1 MFRLLTASRPPEQ
14 LHRTHARFLLQQT
27 VTANATTLPAT
38 TTASGG
44 TATTASTAENEAS
57 AETVTVTATSPAG
70 TLSGTGNASRATE
83 TATAT
88 ATGGV
93 GVVKTTMSTRDVI
106 ATMTAGASAEGEAA
120 AVEVEVDLGLRLGL
134 GLEEVMKTLV
144 VAAAVEDSAGPHAVA
159 TTTGASGKGGG
170 GTETGWAHLRGG
182 LRRRRKRRLCRRGS
196 ARRVGGMCTLPD
208 TSSTRPCR
216 RSRQVSDAVGYHM
229 VMLAP
234 AGQRCDSLWWSTSL
248 DPQISA
254 FVETLHPMSC
264 MELEIDLRSRR
275 SHIWVQSR
283 VITHHHCRLPSR
295 LRRMLFGRPVVIGRH
310 AATAFPATS
319 LHAPAPAFLVA

>member
-1 MFRLLTASRPPEQ
+1 MKNTVATAG
-14 LHRTHARFLLQQT
+14 
-27 VTANATTLPAT
+27 LPAAAMT
-38 TTASGG
+38 RKAIVE
-44 TATTASTAENEAS
+44 AEEN
-57 AETVTVTATSPAG
+57 
-70 TLSGTGNASRATE
+70 TE
-83 TATAT
+83 
-88 ATGGV
+88 
-93 GVVKTTMSTRDVI
+93 M
-106 ATMTAGASAEGEAA
+106 
-120 AVEVEVDLGLRLGL
+120 
-134 GLEEVMKTLV
+134 
-144 VAAAVEDSAGPHAVA
+144 
-159 TTTGASGKGGG
+159 
-170 GTETGWAHLRGG
+170 GWELLRGG

-264 MELEIDLRSRR
+264 MELEIDLRPRR

-295 LRRMLFGRPVVIGRH
+295 PRRMLFGRPVVIGRH